1 MKCRDQNIDT
11 YLKIDRNVCPN
22 YINLWKRKRFVYDAL
37 LKIELSSFAS
47 LRNYT
52 RQDQESLFDLK
63 LNWID
68 YENSMWYIKYPCT
81 LTDAVLLC

>member
-1 MKCRDQNIDT
+1 M
-11 YLKIDRNVCPN
+11 
-22 YINLWKRKRFVYDAL
+22 FVLITLICEKEKDLYDAL

-63 LNWID
+63 LN
-68 YENSMWYIKYPCT
+68 
-81 LTDAVLLC
+81 